1 VAGKNEPVRQLRVF
15 GSGFFD
21 HDFFGSGLGAEH
33 RSKNAGIKVSYDRS
47 SIEAVVEDYFADL
60 P

>member
-1 VAGKNEPVRQLRVF
+1 MNQFVNCGFSVQ
-15 GSGFFD
+15 GFFD